1 MTAHNTVVK
10 LFSTKQAK
18 TQGWCRETGN
28 CQPVPLN
35 VIVVGKCHPPG
46 LWVTIMTR
54 RLLVSAGLR
63 LHNIMYTLSPLITLY
78 QDHTSMYF
86 NHHNSISVS
95 NRCSVVY
102 CIITTTY
109 NFSIQNLTATPH
121 CHTSLPHFTATL
133 HRHIPTQWPS
143 STFKEHSSHCGT
155 SHTVKLMWCDNDCT
169 DWLAMWIF
177 WE

>member
-1 MTAHNTVVK
+1 MTAQDTVVK

-28 CQPVPLN
+28 CRPVSLN
-35 VIVVGKCHPPG
+35 VIVVGKCQPPG
-46 LWVTIMTR
+46 LCVTIVTR

-63 LHNIMYTLSPLITLY
+63 LHNIMHTLSPLITLY

-109 NFSIQNLTATPH
+109 NFSIQNLTATLH
-121 CHTSLPHFTATL
+121 CHTSLSHLTVTLHCHTSLSHSHSVTLKHIQRTQQPLWHFTYSKADA
-133 HRHIPTQWPS
+133 
-143 STFKEHSSHCGT
+143 
-155 SHTVKLMWCDNDCT
+155 V
-169 DWLAMWIF
+169 
-177 WE
+177 